1 MTRPSRVLSSPAR
14 CLPTGDWLTAGRRS
28 DGDARTRIG
37 KRQLSGPVCSVRRAG
52 LAAAAARVLIGLALL
67 APGPAQAYEQRRN
80 TPSFGVQYGYGAM
93 NGSGVFEWEDDNP
106 LVENPEYRHEDF
118 RWGGAL
124 GFHIRY
130 SLDQTHAV
138 GVTFEDRRF
147 ERKSGLENPED
158 PTLEVAKQLQVTA
171 YQIDYY
177 VYFDRRART
186 TAYLQLGAGF
196 HRDTFRLK
204 KNENLIGPFGPCA
217 TAGFGVEYFVRPAF
231 TIDATL
237 RGIWLGERSEDQ
249 LRFRGSA
256 PVAASLQLGFQ
267 YYLLK

>member
-1 MTRPSRVLSSPAR
+1 MIRSSRELRNPVGGVGGSDRRPHRSGRRRVR
-14 CLPTGDWLTAGRRS
+14 PTGIAVLGA
-28 DGDARTRIG
+28 AIG
-37 KRQLSGPVCSVRRAG
+37 VV
-52 LAAAAARVLIGLALL
+52 VGLALL
-67 APGPAQAYEQRRN
+67 AASPASAYEQRRN
-80 TPSFGVQYGYGAM
+80 TPSFGVQYGYGAI
-93 NGSGVFEWEDDNP
+93 NGSGTFEWEDNNP
-106 LVENPEYRHEDF
+106 LVANFEYRHEDF
-118 RWGGAL
+118 RYGGAL
-124 GFHIRY
+124 GFHVRY

-147 ERKSGLENPED
+147 DRKSGLDDPDD
-158 PTLEVAKQLQVTA
+158 PTLEPAKQLQSTA
-171 YQIDYY
+171 YLIDYY
-177 VYFDRRART
+177 LYFDRRART
-186 TAYLQLGAGF
+186 TPYLQLGAGF

-204 KNENLIGPFGPCA
+204 RNENLIAPFGPCA
-217 TAGFGVEYFVRPAF
+217 SLGIGVEYFVRPAF